1 MIEKDNIQE
10 LFSKAFENQT
20 APVKPEVWAGVQ
32 AKMAAA
38 GVASVA
44 ASKGISVLTK
54 WIIGTAAIGTAGV
67 VTTAVLL
74 SNNNQQENQQP
85 EIVRNTP
92 IAQQPTNLPE
102 KQADK
107 NAMDWSKVK
116 DNHVQLNDLNL
127 DFLKDTSL
135 FKPFCLVKR
144 PVLEID
150 TWKDSTEVMK
160 VPAVVEIPTVSN
172 PSPIVNPIP
181 ETKKFPE
188 NTNEPAHAVLESKV
202 TSFPNFFS
210 PNGDN
215 DNDYYFIELK
225 NKEEIVDFK
234 VQIFNQE
241 NKLVFVSTD
250 PSFVWNGEDIRSNET
265 IKDGMYF
272 CLVTVKDKSG
282 NAYND
287 KQLIEV
293 KTKR

>member
-1 MIEKDNIQE
+1 VIEKDNIEE

-74 SNNNQQENQQP
+74 SNNNQQENPQP

-92 IAQQPTNLPE
+92 IAQHPTNLPE

-107 NAMDWSKVK
+107 NAVDWSKVK
-116 DNHVQLNDLNL
+116 DNQVHLDDLNL

-135 FKPFCLVKR
+135 FKPFCLVKQS
-144 PVLEID
+144 VLEIN
-150 TWKDSTEVMK
+150 TWKDSAEVMK
-160 VPAVVEIPTVSN
+160 VPVVVEIPTVSN

-215 DNDYYFIELK
+215 DNDSYFIELK

-234 VQIFNQE
+234 VQVFNQE